1 MCGRFTL
8 TVSAKDELQQAFP
21 HFHIPN
27 DLPPSYNI
35 APSQPIPTLTG
46 EDDRLDFHRWG
57 LVPSWANEK
66 FCFPNIQLDQCP
78 GERGFFVS
86 AAEKPSFRNSFRRRR
101 CLIPA
106 DGFYEW
112 KQPGKDRPKRPY
124 YIHKRDR
131 SPFTLGGLWEI
142 WQPPDGGQ
150 LRSACIITTPPNTLV
165 EPIHNRMPL
174 ILDPEDYAGWLDP
187 EVQDPDK
194 IQEWIK
200 PYSGNDLE
208 THPVSTYV
216 NNPRHNSPQ
225 CIKPLEQ

>member
-8 TVSAKDELQQAFP
+8 TVSPDELQQAFP

-57 LVPSWANEK
+57 LVPSWADEK
-66 FCFPNIQLDQCP
+66 FLTYNLINAR
-78 GERGFFVS
+78 GET
-86 AAEKPSFRNSFRRRR
+86 AAEKPSFRNSFRHRR

-112 KQPGKDRPKRPY
+112 KQTGKDSPKRPY
-124 YIHKRDR
+124 YIHKRDQ
-131 SPFTLGGLWEI
+131 SPFALGGLWEI
-142 WQPPDGGQ
+142 WQPPDGSQ

-194 IQEWIK
+194 IQPWIK
-200 PYSGNDLE
+200 PYAGNDLE
-208 THPVSTYV
+208 AYPVSTYV
-216 NNPRHNSPQ
+216 NNPRHNAPQ
-225 CIKPLEQ
+225 CIEPLEQ